1 MPVDRS
7 SALTPAEKKRFS
19 AEARALFGIES
30 SGGHWITTGP
40 VTQSGDRAYGVSQV
54 MGVNVPGWTAK
65 YYGRQL
71 TPQEY
76 LRNKEAQIKVTNGVT
91 GEYFQKALRAAR
103 GNRDIAIRMMA
114 ASWFGGEGNRNNYDS
129 TTISDG
135 YTTMRD
141 YTNNVLGEY
150 KRIVAQGGAS
160 SDETTGTEDNSFK
173 VPSSEKVALGLVGP
187 ALAEPLVEAS
197 AALGLPLGL
206 VAPTLIAF
214 SATAGGVFVLS
225 KFIEFVAR
233 RSVNPQL
240 RDRARE
246 HIARGTRGGVEGRK
260 PTPEKVP
267 GKDDE
272 TKKIPGP
279 PYGPP
284 PRKSKNDKD
293 KRDEPD
299 KPHQIPTPGGGKM
312 YWPKGRPIK

>member
-1 MPVDRS
+1 
-7 SALTPAEKKRFS
+7 
-19 AEARALFGIES
+19 
-30 SGGHWITTGP
+30 
-40 VTQSGDRAYGVSQV
+40 
-54 MGVNVPGWTAK
+54 MGANVPGWTAK

-91 GEYFQKALRAAR
+91 AEYFQKALRAAR
-103 GNRDIAIRMMA
+103 GNKDIAIRMMA

-129 TTISDG
+129 TTVSDG

-150 KRIVAQGGAS
+150 KRLLAQGGAS
-160 SDETTGTEDNSFK
+160 GSPEKSMDDAFK
-173 VPSSEKVALGLVGP
+173 TPSSEKVALGLVGP
-187 ALAEPLVEAS
+187 ALAAPLVESS
-197 AALGLPLGL
+197 AALGLSLSV
-206 VAPTLIAF
+206 VAPTLLAF
-214 SATAGGVFVLS
+214 TATVGGIFVLS

-260 PTPEKVP
+260 PDPERVP
-267 GKDDE
+267 GEDGE

-284 PRKSKNDKD
+284 PRKSKKDND

-299 KPHQIPTPGGGKM
+299 KPHQIPTPAGGKM